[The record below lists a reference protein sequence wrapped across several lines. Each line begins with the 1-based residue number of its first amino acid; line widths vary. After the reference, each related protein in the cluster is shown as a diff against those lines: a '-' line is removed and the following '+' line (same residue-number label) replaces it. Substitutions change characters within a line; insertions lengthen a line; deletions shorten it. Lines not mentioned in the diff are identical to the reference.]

1 MRFDDWV
8 ELENINNERA
18 ALAFKNAIEDEV
30 VLLQLTRLPE
40 EIKKDYKKIRD
51 HFSTTFDTNSDQ
63 FYKETLTENL
73 KQKAIENVNEYYRR
87 VYMNSNIKKEEKIM
101 VTEFVRG
108 LLPSIKYKI
117 LADTE
122 APKNM
127 SQALRA
133 AIKWEDILQEEKIHV
148 NQINTS
154 QDRDEGIKVR
164 INDEKKI
171 IEILERILIS
181 NGENFANIRTEM
193 EDMQSQINNGQS
205 QWKNE
210 GNGENPQN
218 FQQHGSPYNS
228 NFRPKQNKECNYC
241 GKMGHVQKQCFI
253 RMNDEQTPTMSTDRD
268 TKVRFRA
275 PDYKVNSVLCDEL
288 NQ

>member
-1 MRFDDWV
+1 
-8 ELENINNERA
+8 
-18 ALAFKNAIEDEV
+18 
-30 VLLQLTRLPE
+30 LTRLPE

-51 HFSTTFDTNSDQ
+51 HFLTTFDTNSDQ

-164 INDEKKI
+164 NNDEKKI

-181 NGENFANIRTEM
+181 NGENFAN
-193 EDMQSQINNGQS
+193 
-205 QWKNE
+205 
-210 GNGENPQN
+210 
-218 FQQHGSPYNS
+218 
-228 NFRPKQNKECNYC
+228 
-241 GKMGHVQKQCFI
+241 
-253 RMNDEQTPTMSTDRD
+253 QTPSNTLR
-268 TKVRFRA
+268 
-275 PDYKVNSVLCDEL
+275 
-288 NQ
+288 